1 MQEMEEMLVWF
12 LGGKYLLEAGMATHS
27 SILAW
32 RIPMDRGAWR
42 ATVHRVAKSW
52 TWLMWLSMHIEILSF
67 NFIIN
72 IFKKIN
78 SRKSYLVCYK
88 FKPNHFIRAQYK
100 KTKNMKENLGDLKIW
115 ANICPREA
123 PEDRTETRKIVTITP
138 TIIRNGHFPMLKKNT
153 SL

>member
-1 MQEMEEMLVWF
+1 M
-12 LGGKYLLEAGMATHS
+12 
-27 SILAW
+27 
-32 RIPMDRGAWR
+32 
-42 ATVHRVAKSW
+42 
-52 TWLMWLSMHIEILSF
+52 
-67 NFIIN
+67 
-72 IFKKIN
+72 
-78 SRKSYLVCYK
+78 CYK

-138 TIIRNGHFPMLKKNT
+138 TIIRKGHFPMLKKNT